1 MLIPRKDRRKEVR
14 EQGVPFEPI
23 YNGEKPK
30 THEEMFGIGYERFD
44 DKYTKVS
51 ELIGD

>member
-1 MLIPRKDRRKEVR
+1 MLKPRRVRREEAR

-30 THEEMFGIGYERFD
+30 THEEMYGIGYERFD
-44 DKYTKVS
+44 NKYTKVS
-51 ELIGD
+51 ELIDD